1 MQQELVTLP
10 EHLSSP
16 PVVIVV
22 RVAQSLVF
30 CSVCFFAYHNLPF
43 CVFFSFDHG
52 IALRWCTCTAC
63 YCSFVYIFLL
73 TMVLPFFDVHAR
85 LVIGLLW
92 FFFFWPWYCP
102 SLMYMHGFLLLFW
115 YLQFFL
121 DNALNDSVV
130 RIIHTNLCDFKM
142 GTVDGCQN
150 WTQRCV
156 APPSHVSVEL
166 SSRSFGGGEG
176 GVRQAW

>member
-1 MQQELVTLP
+1 LMYMY
-10 EHLSSP
+10 
-16 PVVIVV
+16 
-22 RVAQSLVF
+22 SL
-30 CSVCFFAYHNLPF
+30 LLLF
-43 CVFFSFDHG
+43 CVYFSFDHG
-52 IALRWCTCTAC
+52 IALLWCTCTAC
-63 YCSFVYIFLL
+63 HCSFVL
-73 TMVLPFFDVHAR
+73 
-85 LVIGLLW
+85 
-92 FFFFWPWYCP
+92 FFFWPWYCP